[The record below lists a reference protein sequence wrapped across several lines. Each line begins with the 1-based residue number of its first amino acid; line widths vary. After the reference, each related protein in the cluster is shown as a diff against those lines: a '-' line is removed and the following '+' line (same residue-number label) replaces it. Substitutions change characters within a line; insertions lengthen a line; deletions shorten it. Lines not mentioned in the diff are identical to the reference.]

1 MQKLLQLAGLFIAG
15 IVLFTL
21 FNIGNSANKGDQKAS
36 DFAAVRS
43 QIALGMSEEEVQA
56 VAGAPE
62 SSQHTEDTY
71 GTSDYWYYGVLSTDG
86 WQLSFTN
93 NKLDSINQG

>member
-1 MQKLLQLAGLFIAG
+1 MQKVLQLAGLFIAG
-15 IVLFTL
+15 IVIFTIV
-21 FNIGNSANKGDQKAS
+21 NVGNSANKGDQKAS
-36 DFAAVRS
+36 NFAAVRS
-43 QIALGMSEEEVQA
+43 QIVLGMTEDQVQA

-62 SSQHTEDTY
+62 SSQHTDDTY

-93 NKLDSINQG
+93 GKLDSINQG